1 MNSMCTSP
9 YFNFC
14 IDYIMF
20 TTKSLV
26 SAKISPY
33 KCHCTNVLL
42 HLFCPPHPP
51 CPLVTTDVF
60 SISMFL

>member
-1 MNSMCTSP
+1 MNTMCTSP

-26 SAKISPY
+26 SAQMSPY
-33 KCHCTNVLL
+33 KCHCTNVPL
-42 HLFCPPHPP
+42 HPFCPPHPFA
-51 CPLVTTDVF
+51 LW
-60 SISMFL
+60 